1 MTKTTKASKSPATQ
15 QLAPPATSKLD
26 QLIALL
32 SREEGATLADL
43 MAATA
48 WQAHSVRGAIAGALK
63 KKRGL
68 TIVSQKTDG
77 VRVYSLATPDQ

>member
-1 MTKTTKASKSPATQ
+1 MTKTTKASKPAATQ

-26 QLIALL
+26 QLTSLL
-32 SREEGATLADL
+32 SRKDGATLADL

-68 TIVSQKTDG
+68 TIVSQKIDG
-77 VRVYSLATPDQ
+77 LRVYSLATPDQ

>member
-1 MTKTTKASKSPATQ
+1 MTKTTKASKPLAAQPAT
-15 QLAPPATSKLD
+15 PATSKLD
-26 QLIALL
+26 QLTALL
-32 SREEGATLADL
+32 SRKEGATLADL

-77 VRVYSLATPDQ
+77 VRVYSLATPEQ

>member
-1 MTKTTKASKSPATQ
+1 MTKTTKASKPSSTQ
-15 QLAPPATSKLD
+15 QLAPPVTSKLD
-26 QLIALL
+26 QLTALL
-32 SREEGATLADL
+32 SRKEGATLADL
-43 MAATA
+43 TAATA

-68 TIVSQKTDG
+68 TIVSQKMDG